1 MRFNLLQLHFMAWC
15 RMINGGKVL
24 PNALTPIVITAM
36 NNYQICA
43 IIVLVRKFIG
53 ACTAEWFLPSD
64 HWSQSVSNLGSVGRT
79 GVMPAVVASSVFVD
93 GEVVAA
99 TGRAGKLS
107 FFFAR
112 F

>member
-1 MRFNLLQLHFMAWC
+1 
-15 RMINGGKVL
+15 
-24 PNALTPIVITAM
+24 M

>member
-1 MRFNLLQLHFMAWC
+1 
-15 RMINGGKVL
+15 MINGGKVL

-36 NNYQICA
+36 NDYQICA
-43 IIVLVRKFIG
+43 IIVLVRKFIR
-53 ACTAEWFLPSD
+53 ACTAEWFLPSR
-64 HWSQSVSNLGSVGRT
+64 HWSQSISDLGSVGRAR
-79 GVMPAVVASSVFVD
+79 VMPAVVASSVFVD

-99 TGRAGKLS
+99 TGRTGKLS